1 MKRVSAALQQAGLK
15 QAVAIDLLEET
26 TRIFESYMHEALLLA
41 SLGCLA
47 IVLLLLATCRPRQ
60 VLRVSLPLFCAVVC
74 VTAIL
79 LACGVRLNILHL
91 VGLLLVVAVGSNYA
105 LFFARDDD
113 ADQAV
118 PQRQVGVSLLMANLT
133 TVTSFGLL
141 GVSKVPVLAAIGST
155 VGIGAFLA
163 LLFSAML
170 ARRRS
175 DAHAN

>member
-1 MKRVSAALQQAGLK
+1 MAQAGY
-15 QAVAIDLLEET
+15 E
-26 TRIFESYMHEALLLA
+26 
-41 SLGCLA
+41 
-47 IVLLLLATCRPRQ
+47 
-60 VLRVSLPLFCAVVC
+60 
-74 VTAIL
+74 
-79 LACGVRLNILHL
+79 
-91 VGLLLVVAVGSNYA
+91 
-105 LFFARDDD
+105 
-113 ADQAV
+113 